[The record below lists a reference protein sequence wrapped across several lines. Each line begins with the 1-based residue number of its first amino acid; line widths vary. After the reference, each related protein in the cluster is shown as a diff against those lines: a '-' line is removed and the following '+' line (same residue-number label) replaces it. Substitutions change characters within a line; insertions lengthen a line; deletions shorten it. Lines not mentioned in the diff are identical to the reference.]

1 MNEVILFLPIGG
13 TDPISN
19 YNCYDGSM
27 LHIAR
32 YYQPTRIILYMSKR
46 MLEWQA
52 QDDRYRYALNKLF
65 EMQGRTGVE
74 IREIENPELT
84 DVQEFDFFYEEFRKI
99 LMAIREKMDDS
110 DQLLINVSSGTP
122 AMKSGLLVLQTL
134 GEIPSKTIQV
144 ITPARD
150 INNHIHKDYDVKTL
164 WELDPDN
171 EPDAQSRC
179 KEVHCPTLS
188 RMEHEEM
195 ICQHVRVYDYEAAL
209 TVADSIPGKAELLYR
224 NLLEFGR
231 ARLQLDFP
239 KADSLMRKI
248 GIDFYPIKTGNE
260 KMLFEYALGLDIRNR
275 RGEYADFIRAITPIL
290 ADLFKLT
297 LKKQC
302 GLNISSYT
310 STSEEGKESWSQK
323 KLVGTNVL
331 SILEDAYQS
340 HWGFQYGYVK
350 SDHLLKLFCG
360 LSDDDTLKSLMTDLH
375 SVEEKIRNI
384 AAHQIAS
391 ITEEKIRKMTG
402 FTPNQIM
409 EKIKR
414 LFSYTSINVKKEDWN
429 SYDELNEQIFKA
441 MQRI

>member
-1 MNEVILFLPIGG
+1 
-13 TDPISN
+13 
-19 YNCYDGSM
+19 
-27 LHIAR
+27 
-32 YYQPTRIILYMSKR
+32 
-46 MLEWQA
+46 
-52 QDDRYRYALNKLF
+52 
-65 EMQGRTGVE
+65 
-74 IREIENPELT
+74 
-84 DVQEFDFFYEEFRKI
+84 
-99 LMAIREKMDDS
+99 
-110 DQLLINVSSGTP
+110 
-122 AMKSGLLVLQTL
+122 
-134 GEIPSKTIQV
+134 
-144 ITPARD
+144 
-150 INNHIHKDYDVKTL
+150 
-164 WELDPDN
+164 
-171 EPDAQSRC
+171 
-179 KEVHCPTLS
+179 
-188 RMEHEEM
+188 
-195 ICQHVRVYDYEAAL
+195 
-209 TVADSIPGKAELLYR
+209 
-224 NLLEFGR
+224 
-231 ARLQLDFP
+231 
-239 KADSLMRKI
+239 MRKI

-290 ADLFKLT
+290 VDLFKLT